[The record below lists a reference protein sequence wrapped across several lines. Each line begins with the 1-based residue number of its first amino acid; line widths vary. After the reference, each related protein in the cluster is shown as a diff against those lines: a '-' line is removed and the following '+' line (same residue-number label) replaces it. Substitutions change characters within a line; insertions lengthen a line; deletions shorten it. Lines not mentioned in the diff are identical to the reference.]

1 MQHLSTVGFFYNL
14 NLSAFRTLHKYK
26 CLPSMGILNLSCHC
40 QSLSWNILKQGSL
53 KLYSNRRIMTSLHI
67 KENLEFVRAK
77 MIAAS
82 LKRAEEASNFHQKE
96 NLKFGI
102 RQLVAVSKT
111 KPVTDVI
118 EAYHAGQRHFGENY
132 IQELAEKSVDS
143 KILEKCPEI
152 CWHFIG
158 HLQRNKV
165 NKLLSVPNLYMIE
178 TVDSL
183 KLASALNTSWT
194 KLEKTEKLKI
204 MVQVNTSGEENKSG
218 IPPSEATNLTKE
230 IINDCPA
237 LEVCGLMT
245 IGAYDYDVTLGPN
258 PDFLKLVECHKEIC
272 HTLDIQPGSLE
283 LSMGMS
289 SDYEHAIEL
298 GSTNVRIGS
307 TIFGPRATKH

>member
-1 MQHLSTVGFFYNL
+1 
-14 NLSAFRTLHKYK
+14 
-26 CLPSMGILNLSCHC
+26 MGIFSCHC
-40 QSLSWNILKQGSL
+40 QSLSSNILKQVSL
-53 KLYSNRRIMTSLHI
+53 NIYNNRKMTTSLHI

-82 LKRAEEASNFHQKE
+82 LKRAEEAVAYKTP
-96 NLKFGI
+96 
-102 RQLVAVSKT
+102 RLVAVSKT
-111 KPVTDVI
+111 KPAIDVI

-132 IQELAEKSVDS
+132 IQELAEKSADS

-165 NKLLSVPNLYMIE
+165 NKILSVQNLYMIE

-183 KLASALNTSWT
+183 KLASALNTSWI

-204 MVQVNTSGEENKSG
+204 MVQVNTSGEENKNG
-218 IPPSEATNLTKE
+218 VPPSEATNLTKQ
-230 IINDCPA
+230 IMNDCPG

-272 HTLDIQPGSLE
+272 HILDIQPGSLE

>member
-1 MQHLSTVGFFYNL
+1 
-14 NLSAFRTLHKYK
+14 
-26 CLPSMGILNLSCHC
+26 MGIFSCHC
-40 QSLSWNILKQGSL
+40 QSISSNILKQVSP
-53 KLYSNRRIMTSLHI
+53 KICSNRKMMTSLHI
-67 KENLEFVRAK
+67 KENLEFVRGK

-82 LKRAEEASNFHQKE
+82 LKRAEEAVAYKTP
-96 NLKFGI
+96 
-102 RQLVAVSKT
+102 RLVAVSKT
-111 KPVTDVI
+111 KPVIDVI

-132 IQELAEKSVDS
+132 IQELAEKSADP

-165 NKLLSVPNLYMIE
+165 NKLISVQNLYMIE

-183 KLASALNTSWT
+183 KLANALNTSWT

-218 IPPSEATNLTKE
+218 VPPREASNLTKQ
-230 IINDCPA
+230 IMDDCQG

-258 PDFLKLVECHKEIC
+258 PDFLKLVKCHKEIC
-272 HTLDIQPGSLE
+272 HTLDIQPESLE